1 MSSNDHATPL
11 ESLSDI
17 LCTGCGLPA
26 NPDSD
31 HVVMEVR
38 KGWTPQDT
46 VCLVWHRGCY
56 NEFLDHGEES

>member
-1 MSSNDHATPL
+1 MSGNGHAQPL
-11 ESLSDI
+11 ESLSDGI
-17 LCTGCGLPA
+17 CAACGLPA

-46 VCLVWHRGCY
+46 VCLVWHRCCY
-56 NEFLDHGEES
+56 DEFLDQGEES